1 MERKKADEERKRL
14 TDRLEYLSSTDSLTG
29 LLKRQ
34 VLTEQLQC
42 EVDRV
47 RRYAGELSVILCN
60 LDNLKEI
67 NDLHGHLAGDLAI
80 QLVAGTLRNSLRSA
94 DIAGR
99 YGGDEFLV
107 IVPQTPTRGAMNI
120 AEKIR
125 SAAER
130 TEVRIEGDKR
140 VAISLSIGVASF
152 AGPPGNMDTFISS
165 VDAALYHSKNTGR
178 NKVTVAP

>member
-1 MERKKADEERKRL
+1 
-14 TDRLEYLSSTDSLTG
+14 
-29 LLKRQ
+29 
-34 VLTEQLQC
+34 VLTEKLQY

-67 NDLHGHLAGDLAI
+67 NDRHGHLAGDLAI

-107 IVPQTPTRGAMNI
+107 IVPQTPTGGAMNI

-140 VAISLSIGVASF
+140 VAISLSMGHPGPWTLSSAASMPRCTTRRTP
-152 AGPPGNMDTFISS
+152 AGTRSPWLRRVLSDLRRCLG
-165 VDAALYHSKNTGR
+165 
-178 NKVTVAP
+178 TVMPVKIPQS